1 MNAPAKPRLIK
12 NIDELSPEEMAAIYR
27 AADAWKEAHS
37 YNPSL
42 KFSKSSYLE
51 IWGKVRFE
59 AQVDVHKDVIA
70 LAIKRLKAREASC
83 SYRERRRQEETQ
95 DIHVSQ
101 LSFLMY
107 SLDLSHFS
115 NRPSN
120 RYQQSFLLHRVS
132 YKLLQQELKS

>member
-1 MNAPAKPRLIK
+1 MNAPTKPRFIDDIK
-12 NIDELSPEEMAAIYR
+12 DLSTEETAAIWL
-27 AADAWKEAHS
+27 AAAKWKEEHS
-37 YNPSL
+37 YDSSR
-42 KFSKSSYLE
+42 KFSKSAYLE
-51 IWGKVRFE
+51 IRGKVRFE
-59 AQVDVHKDVIA
+59 AQVDVHEDVIA
-70 LAIKRLKAREASC
+70 LALKRLKAREASC
-83 SYRERRRQEETQ
+83 SYRERRRQEETR

-120 RYQQSFLLHRVS
+120 RYQQSFSLHRVS